1 MKIKMTDG
9 RTLIGNFCKNI
20 FFLLITLFLGM
31 DTYIIYM
38 LARYMYIYKFF
49 WQGSLENLKWNIFK
63 NIFFQ

>member
-1 MKIKMTDG
+1 MA
-9 RTLIGNFCKNI
+9 
-20 FFLLITLFLGM
+20 
-31 DTYIIYM
+31 TYIIYM